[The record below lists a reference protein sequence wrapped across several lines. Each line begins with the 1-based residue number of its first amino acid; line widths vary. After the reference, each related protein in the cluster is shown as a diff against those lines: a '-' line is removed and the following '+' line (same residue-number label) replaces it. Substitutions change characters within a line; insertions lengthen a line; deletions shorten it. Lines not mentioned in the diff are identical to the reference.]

1 MEIISVT
8 ANWQSSKFDFQNE
21 HWADVAQQWI
31 PELLMNVG
39 AAISALKKS
48 WAHYKIARRTG
59 WADEVYELE
68 RRINFIQSCLGL
80 ETTDFGSD

>member
-1 MEIISVT
+1 MSRQIAFGIAGGTSPGCQFHLCIRIT
-8 ANWQSSKFDFQNE
+8 TKFDFQGE
-21 HWADVAQQWI
+21 HWQELADQWV
-31 PELLMNVG
+31 PELHMKVG

-68 RRINFIQSCLGL
+68 S
-80 ETTDFGSD
+80 

>member
-1 MEIISVT
+1 M
-8 ANWQSSKFDFQNE
+8 ANWQSTKYDFENE
-21 HWADVAQQWI
+21 HWQEVVQQWV
-31 PELLMNVG
+31 PELHMKVG

-68 RRINFIQSCLGL
+68 HRINRIQRALGI
-80 ETTDFGSD
+80 EESDFGH